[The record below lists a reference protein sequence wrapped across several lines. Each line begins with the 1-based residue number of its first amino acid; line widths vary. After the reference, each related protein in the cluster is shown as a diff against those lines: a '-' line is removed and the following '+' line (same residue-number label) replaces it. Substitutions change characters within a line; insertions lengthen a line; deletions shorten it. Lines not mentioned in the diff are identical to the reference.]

1 MALNT
6 WISSKEEQQNILKPQ
21 QKVAGLKRLVNFRYK
36 KYFRKT
42 SLKQKGIGELFLAE
56 IASKKPKTF
65 LEIGVFHGVTA
76 RNVCELL
83 YSIHEN
89 NFKYIGLDLFGK
101 SDENIN
107 EIIPN
112 TEFSNPLKKIY
123 FKYIK
128 RQEPYSLEA
137 VSDLLEKF
145 KDNISLIKGN
155 SNKILK
161 KIDMTKVDYVF
172 LDGGHD
178 YKTVKNDLNCCINVL
193 KNDGTILC
201 DDYDLTYAPGVK
213 QAIDEFVKLNKVTM
227 KVLFNRFVKIEKNTF
242 WNK

>member
-1 MALNT
+1 
-6 WISSKEEQQNILKPQ
+6 
-21 QKVAGLKRLVNFRYK
+21 
-36 KYFRKT
+36 
-42 SLKQKGIGELFLAE
+42 
-56 IASKKPKTF
+56 
-65 LEIGVFHGVTA
+65 
-76 RNVCELL
+76 
-83 YSIHEN
+83 
-89 NFKYIGLDLFGK
+89 LFGK

-201 DDYDLTYAPGVK
+201 DDYDLSYAPGVK
-213 QAIDEFVKLNKVTM
+213 KAIDEFIEIYKYKIKIICT
-227 KVLFNRFVKIEKNTF
+227 RFARIEK
-242 WNK
+242 